1 MVTPLQE
8 FDATW
13 FLPPTSYLRQW
24 FTANNQYFPS
34 TGERCH
40 HCAIHE
46 ILSKYNFSLPSCILH
61 SHSIHPAFR
70 LLWLD
75 WLSSVFSRV
84 KIYFTGLDLADEM
97 DSLDKL
103 VTSLNNATDIVASV
117 DSWWTSLNSSLPKD
131 RSNVTHELF
140 NQKLTQ
146 FLHG

>member
-1 MVTPLQE
+1 MV
-8 FDATW
+8 
-13 FLPPTSYLRQW
+13 
-24 FTANNQYFPS
+24 
-34 TGERCH
+34 G
-40 HCAIHE
+40 
-46 ILSKYNFSLPSCILH
+46 
-61 SHSIHPAFR
+61 
-70 LLWLD
+70 
-75 WLSSVFSRV
+75 SVFPRV